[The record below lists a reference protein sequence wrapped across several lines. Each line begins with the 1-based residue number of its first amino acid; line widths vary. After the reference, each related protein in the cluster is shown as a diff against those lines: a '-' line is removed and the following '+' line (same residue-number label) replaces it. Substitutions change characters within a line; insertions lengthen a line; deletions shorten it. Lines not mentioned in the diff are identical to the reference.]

1 MEVRLCQGCSQ
12 VVHARYSFCPQCGSA
27 LKVTPDLEAL
37 LDRCLK
43 PLEEMEQKNN
53 VRRLELLLSR
63 LLLLEE
69 GLGALLGEE
78 QAQACR

>member
-1 MEVRLCQGCSQ
+1 MQI
-12 VVHARYSFCPQCGSA
+12 
-27 LKVTPDLEAL
+27 
-37 LDRCLK
+37 LD
-43 PLEEMEQKNN
+43 LEEMEQKNN